1 VSRGI
6 GDRHLRQWV
15 IAELNTKVLR
25 IKPEYQFLILAS
37 DGLWDK
43 VWFLFLYCL
52 NPLKDVSTKL
62 LIRFFLFLVYR
73 LVILASGA
81 IFDVPVTC
89 RVENQTDILVEE
101 IFILC
106 TSCS

>member
-6 GDRHLRQWV
+6 GDRHLKQWV
-15 IAELNTKVLR
+15 IAEPDTKVLR
-25 IKPEYQFLILAS
+25 IKPEHELLILAS

-62 LIRFFLFLVYR
+62 LIRFVLLLVYR
-73 LVILASGA
+73 LVIFASGC
-81 IFDVPVTC
+81 ILDVPITC
-89 RVENQTDILVEE
+89 RVGNQTDILVEE